1 LKEPI
6 MRDAEKIDRAL
17 DEVLVNLGSM
27 VLRLAD
33 PEVTRTAEERQALV
47 QSVRQYARCAD
58 RSADPRVRQL
68 RNELEETIKPGIK
81 PNLRIV
87 SSR

>member
-17 DEVLVNLGSM
+17 DEVLVNLGGM

-58 RSADPRVRQL
+58 RSADPRVHQL

-87 SSR
+87 WSR

>member
-1 LKEPI
+1 ML
-6 MRDAEKIDRAL
+6 DARKIDVAL
-17 DEVLVNLGSM
+17 DEVLVKLGAM

-33 PEVTRTAEERQALV
+33 PRVTRTAEERRALV

-58 RSADPRVRQL
+58 KSADPRVHEL
-68 RNELEETIKPGIK
+68 RDELEETIRPSSKPS
-81 PNLRIV
+81 LRLV

>member
-1 LKEPI
+1 ML
-6 MRDAEKIDRAL
+6 DARKIDVAL
-17 DEVLVNLGSM
+17 DEVLVKLGAM

-33 PEVTRTAEERQALV
+33 PRVTRTAEERRALV

-58 RSADPRVRQL
+58 KSADPRVHEL
-68 RNELEETIKPGIK
+68 RDELEETIRPSCKPS
-81 PNLRIV
+81 LRLV

>member
-1 LKEPI
+1 
-6 MRDAEKIDRAL
+6 MRDARKLDRAL
-17 DEVLVNLGSM
+17 DEVLVNLGAM

-58 RSADPRVRQL
+58 RSEDPRVHEL
-68 RNELEETIKPGIK
+68 RHELEETIKPK
-81 PNLRIV
+81 PGLRIV
-87 SSR
+87 WSR